1 MSKSSHSRRSF
12 LQGKAAL
19 RTLADKVQKIADEV
33 ADRLE
38 VVAGPAAPLRTASRR
53 AMACDFEVQYH
64 LADDR
69 LALPAAMEALDL
81 IESLETQMTVYRE
94 TSEVIEINESAAE
107 LPVFVESGLFGL
119 LQECDRLYHATG
131 GAFDITSGP
140 LSAAWGFHRRDGR
153 LPEPAELSKARER
166 VGFGAVQLDP
176 SEETIQFNRTGI
188 EINLNSIGK
197 GYALDWAAELMA
209 NAGAGDFLWH
219 GGRSSVLARGTNRTD
234 PRSAW
239 TVRLPDPMDPAKPLA
254 EFHLRN
260 RALATSGG
268 GTQFFEH
275 EGRRYGHVIDPRTG
289 WPVEGVSTATA
300 IAPTA
305 AEADALSTAFFVMSL
320 DEVEAY
326 CEEHPGVGAAVVRYG
341 QREDDGRFH
350 TFGLSGEEL
359 SLPADG

>member
-1 MSKSSHSRRSF
+1 MSKSGHSRRAF

-19 RTLADKVQKIADEV
+19 RTLADKAQQLADEV

-38 VVAGPAAPLRTASRR
+38 VVSGPAAPLRTASRR
-53 AMACDFEVQYH
+53 AMACDFEVRYH

-69 LALPAAMEALDL
+69 AALPAAMEALDL
-81 IESLETQMTVYRE
+81 IEALETQMTVYRE

-107 LPVFVESGLFGL
+107 LPVLLESGLFQL
-119 LQECDRLYHATG
+119 LEECGRLYRATG

-140 LSAAWGFHRRDGR
+140 LSAVWGFNRRQGR
-153 LPEPAELSKARER
+153 LPEPDELAAARER
-166 VGFGAVQLDP
+166 AGFEAVRLDP
-176 SEETIQFNRTGI
+176 AEETIEFRRPGV

-197 GYALDWAAELMA
+197 GYALDRAAETMT
-209 NAGAGDFLWH
+209 GAGVSDSLWH
-219 GGRSSVLARGTNRTD
+219 GGRSSVLARGANRDD
-234 PRSAW
+234 PRGAW
-239 TVRLPDPMDPAKPLA
+239 TIRLPHPRDPAQPLA

-300 IAPTA
+300 VAPTA

-326 CEEHPGVGAAVVRYG
+326 CDAHPGVGAAVVRLGENESDY
-341 QREDDGRFH
+341 RLH
-350 TFGLSGEEL
+350 TFGLSGEDL
-359 SLPADG
+359 SLPASV